1 MRRVP
6 VPEAGDA
13 RILHV
18 LLMIHLG
25 IFEKQAL
32 NPSVW
37 QAAGLVCTEGELSLC
52 RMHASAYHTIPDTPH
67 SLVERMRSRAYICQF
82 TKNGSLLV
90 GIPPRISYP
99 SLCCQC
105 SLSMFIL
112 GNVACP
118 LTETTLRHH
127 ARLQYG
133 LLQWR

>member
-1 MRRVP
+1 MCQYLKLVLALRRRVQ
-6 VPEAGDA
+6 GSCKSCS
-13 RILHV
+13 L
-18 LLMIHLG
+18 HLG
-25 IFEKQAL
+25 FRKQAL
-32 NPSVW
+32 TSVW

-90 GIPPRISYP
+90 GMPPRISYP
-99 SLCCQC
+99 SLCCSQ
-105 SLSMFIL
+105 SMVTL
-112 GNVACP
+112 EDVACP

-133 LLQWR
+133 LLQ